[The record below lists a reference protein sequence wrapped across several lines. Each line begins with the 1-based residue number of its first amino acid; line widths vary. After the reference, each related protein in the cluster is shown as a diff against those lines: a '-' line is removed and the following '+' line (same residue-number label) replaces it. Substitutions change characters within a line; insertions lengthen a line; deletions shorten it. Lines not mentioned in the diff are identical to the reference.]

1 MSCEEQPQLEPLQA
15 VARQVSSSSLLLPGK
30 HALVFTSLIPKEL
43 SQYFKMP
50 DHYQLVRIMNQAI
63 LELACKAP

>member
-1 MSCEEQPQLEPLQA
+1 MSCEKQPQLEPLQA
-15 VARQVSSSSLLLPGK
+15 VARQVSSSSASARQ